1 MNILDLIKDILYK
14 LIEDPE
20 VIKNLLRLISQINS
34 NNIELDTSNSI
45 FAILSLI
52 QALLSFHESLTIEP
66 HATDTLSHWHNAY
79 LQGLRHMVQEHPELY
94 NPFRTLPL
102 NPVME
107 TFIENVEGHLG
118 NPALRHFWDFPL
130 HRPILEAADLL
141 RQYTI
146 TRLPLLELLDGGIR
160 PGFGSLQHIL
170 QNGLNEIY
178 GPLEYDFAPHG
189 VRNLFYRYLDL
200 GFTFEQLHNILRY
213 FPYEGPAQTPQTLAL
228 SITRSFY
235 SIFVWSINQTNLLN
249 ENIANTLGP
258 GAQNMFIGLQNFVYD
273 QLFTYV
279 AEINQNASPLELSRL
294 INTLF
299 STIGLNT
306 DSFNFLLL
314 MQPNRYNV
322 NLFMPFLQ
330 NMDILRFINPIEF
343 IRLVPDYF
351 DT

>member
-1 MNILDLIKDILYK
+1 M
-14 LIEDPE
+14 
-20 VIKNLLRLISQINS
+20 
-34 NNIELDTSNSI
+34 
-45 FAILSLI
+45 
-52 QALLSFHESLTIEP
+52 
-66 HATDTLSHWHNAY
+66 
-79 LQGLRHMVQEHPELY
+79 
-94 NPFRTLPL
+94 
-102 NPVME
+102 
-107 TFIENVEGHLG
+107 
-118 NPALRHFWDFPL
+118 
-130 HRPILEAADLL
+130 
-141 RQYTI
+141 
-146 TRLPLLELLDGGIR
+146 
-160 PGFGSLQHIL
+160 
-170 QNGLNEIY
+170 
-178 GPLEYDFAPHG
+178 
-189 VRNLFYRYLDL
+189 
-200 GFTFEQLHNILRY
+200 HNILRY